1 MEMVIAME
9 TGLSKKVALVTGAS
23 GAIGSAA
30 ARHLAAEGA
39 SVAVSWHTNRDGA
52 QDVVDLITKA
62 GGRACAVH
70 LDHGDLGTVPG
81 VIEQITERLGPIT
94 VLIANAVQWPSFDA
108 DEIGGLTASLAV
120 NTIGPAALIDAA
132 LPAMRTAGWGR
143 VVVVSTDIVEQPMAG
158 PFAYAAAKGSLEAI
172 ARVLAVREA
181 RHGILTNIVRPGFTL
196 TDKALNTP
204 FLGPKAVAAE
214 SEKSPTGRICTPKD
228 IATAITYLA
237 SAANG
242 HINGQTLSLAG
253 GRELVR

>member
-1 MEMVIAME
+1 MVV
-9 TGLSKKVALVTGAS
+9 VA
-23 GAIGSAA
+23 
-30 ARHLAAEGA
+30 
-39 SVAVSWHTNRDGA
+39 
-52 QDVVDLITKA
+52 
-62 GGRACAVH
+62 
-70 LDHGDLGTVPG
+70 
-81 VIEQITERLGPIT
+81 
-94 VLIANAVQWPSFDA
+94 AVQWPSFDA
-108 DEIGGLTASLAV
+108 DEIDGLTTSLAV
-120 NTIGPAALIDAA
+120 NTVGPAALIDAA

-143 VVVVSTDIVEQPMAG
+143 IVAVSTDIVEQPMAG
-158 PFAYAAAKGSLEAI
+158 PLAYATAKGALETA

-196 TDKALNTP
+196 TDNALNAP

-214 SEKSPTGRICTPKD
+214 SAKTPTGRICTPED

>member
-1 MEMVIAME
+1 MESTME

-23 GAIGSAA
+23 GAIGRAA
-30 ARHLAAEGA
+30 ALQLAGEGA
-39 SVAVSWHTNRDGA
+39 SVAVSWHANRDGA
-52 QDVVDLITKA
+52 ADVVEAIMQA
-62 GGRACAVH
+62 GGHACAVH
-70 LDHGDLGTVPG
+70 LDHGNPATVQG
-81 VIEQITERLGPIT
+81 VIEEVAERLGSIA

-108 DEIGGLTASLAV
+108 DEIGGLTTSLAV
-120 NTIGPAALIDAA
+120 NTIGPAALIDAV
-132 LPAMRTAGWGR
+132 LPAMRAGGWGR
-143 VVVVSTDIVEQPMAG
+143 IVVVSTDIVKQPMAG
-158 PFAYAAAKGSLEAI
+158 PLAYATAKGALETV

-196 TDKALNTP
+196 TDKALNAP
-204 FLGPKAVAAE
+204 FLGPEAVAAE
-214 SEKSPTGRICTPKD
+214 SEKTPTGRICTPED